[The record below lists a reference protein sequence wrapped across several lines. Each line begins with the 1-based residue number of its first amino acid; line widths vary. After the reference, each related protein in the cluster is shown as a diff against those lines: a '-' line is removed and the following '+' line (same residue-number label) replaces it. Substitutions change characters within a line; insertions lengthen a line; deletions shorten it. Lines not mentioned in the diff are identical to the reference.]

1 MKQHN
6 CIISSNV
13 EEKKDYYLVQVLA
26 DLEGQGWAMPPRLAD
41 LGQWEPLIIYSV
53 SEKNVPTLAS
63 CSFDTRGLSLIILA
77 NSISTILE
85 MMCLFSFPYLF
96 TFCYLISF

>member
-53 SEKNVPTLAS
+53 SEKMCQLWQVVVS
-63 CSFDTRGLSLIILA
+63 TR
-77 NSISTILE
+77 
-85 MMCLFSFPYLF
+85 MDQV
-96 TFCYLISF
+96 

>member
-53 SEKNVPTLAS
+53 SEKMCQLWQVVVS
-63 CSFDTRGLSLIILA
+63 TRVD
-77 NSISTILE
+77 
-85 MMCLFSFPYLF
+85 
-96 TFCYLISF
+96 